1 MRFNP
6 IPPVPQLGGTG
17 GSEDKEGNY
26 AYNISSGAPSGS
38 LLPDKGLLPLS
49 MPMSTPAAMP

>member
-6 IPPVPQLGGTG
+6 IPPVPQFGGIG

-26 AYNISSGAPSGS
+26 AYNISSGDPYGS

-49 MPMSTPAAMP
+49 MPTPAPAMP